1 MKSYY
6 WSLAAFAAFSFVL
19 MFITGDFFK
28 GVGFG
33 FLTALA
39 SYVFFEDYFFQALKK
54 TDTCANK

>member
-6 WSLAAFAAFSFVL
+6 LSLAAFAAFSFVI
-19 MFITGDFFK
+19 MFITSDFFK

-33 FLTALA
+33 FFIALA